1 MARALHLK
9 SAPVLVTST
18 RRHAQLGI
26 TRLSCEQPGRV
37 LSLPIPRED
46 AYLVTVQLKHIP
58 YVEMFWGTRQ
68 MYAGP
73 YSVGATTFL
82 DLQRDPIAYLINGYD
97 SLQFYLPRAALNELA
112 DEHGARSVEEL
123 SRPDGI
129 EIADPVVQHL
139 AYGALPALEHPER
152 ANPLFIQHLALA
164 LGVHVLHN
172 YSGARI
178 REPVNGGLAPWQLA
192 RATELLREHLDGNL
206 PLARLAAECNL
217 SRSHFT
223 RAFKASTG
231 LPPHQWLLAR
241 RVERAK
247 DLMRT
252 SELPLSEI
260 ALACG
265 FSEQAHLTRVFSR
278 SVGLT
283 PSAWRRAQWR
293 ETKTDYWRSSGQ
305 TGPPARGTE

>member
-1 MARALHLK
+1 
-9 SAPVLVTST
+9 VLVTST
-18 RRHAQLGI
+18 RRHTQLGI
-26 TRLSCEQPGRV
+26 TRLRCERPGRV
-37 LSLPIPRED
+37 LSLPVPRED
-46 AYLVTVQLKHIP
+46 AYLVTVQLRHIP
-58 YVEMFWGTRQ
+58 YVEMFAGMRHAYSGP
-68 MYAGP
+68 YAG
-73 YSVGATTFL
+73 GFTTFL
-82 DLQRDPIAYLINGYD
+82 DLHRDPIAYLINGYD

-112 DEHGARSVEEL
+112 DEQGARPVSEL
-123 SRPDGI
+123 SKPDHI
-129 EIADPVVQHL
+129 EFDDPVIRHL
-139 AYGALPALEHPER
+139 ALGALPALEHPER
-152 ANPLFIQHLALA
+152 VTPLFIQHLALA
-164 LGVHVLHN
+164 LGVHVLQN
-172 YSGARI
+172 YGGVGAS

-206 PLARLAAECNL
+206 PLAQLAAECSL

-241 RVERAK
+241 RVDRAK

-252 SELPLSEI
+252 TDMPLSEI

-265 FSEQAHLTRVFSR
+265 FSEQAHMTRVFSR
-278 SVGLT
+278 SVGVT

-293 ETKTDYWRSSGQ
+293 DPKSGYWRSRVQ